1 MKYYSYG
8 ITTKLPKTMKDALER
23 VFTED
28 YWGVGLFLDDKFG
41 YLVELCKVTRDES
54 GFYEWTHY
62 AQISQVGENNWEI
75 SERHIP
81 IDEAFCEKYGEEY
94 RKYIGTSQTGM
105 FIYGFYK
112 TFGNALRNLRKF
124 GASNKHRKPIEVY
137 V

>member
-1 MKYYSYG
+1 MKYYSYD
-8 ITTKLPKTMKDALER
+8 ITAKLPKTMKDALER
-23 VFTED
+23 IFTED
-28 YWGVGLFLDDKFG
+28 YWGVGIYLFDKFG
-41 YLVELCKVTRDES
+41 YLVELCKVKEDDQ

-94 RKYIGTSQTGM
+94 HKYIGTEQTAM
-105 FIYGFYK
+105 FIYGYFK
-112 TFGNALRNLRKF
+112 TFGHALRNLRKF
-124 GASNKHRKPIEVY
+124 GASNEHRKPIEVY